1 MAQRLMSLMRSF
13 FRLENRSCFRL
24 ENCLQTSILE
34 CLPNEILLR
43 IVRYL
48 TIEEL
53 LRFSHV
59 SERIGGSRIGR
70 ICNDKTLW
78 KIVDLS
84 NTKVKAESIKA
95 VLENDCENLNLQHT
109 KIDGSIKL
117 SKTSKLKYLNLEMC
131 LVSKTFFNEILL
143 SCCSLQKLVLG
154 EPGHVLD
161 TALLQRIF
169 LQNGQTLEAL
179 NFGFSCF
186 DTILWNCQSYLD
198 WRTQSMIFVKLILT
212 HCTKLQEINLGYC
225 DLHHDALSQLVSGLS
240 PEMKKVCLPG
250 NNQVTDEHIET
261 LVSRCNKIIALD
273 IGDYG
278 PRFRY
283 YDVSSLTN
291 TAITSI
297 LNHLFCLTELDVT
310 GCPNIKLEKVL
321 ELESLPR
328 LQVLNYGLIPRRL
341 NIEMRYKYLDEM
353 PGLMKKLPHLII
365 NKKIDDEVI
374 SVGGRIAKI

>member
-34 CLPNEILLR
+34 CLPDEILLR

-95 VLENDCENLNLQHT
+95 VLKNDCENLNLQHT
-109 KIDGSIKL
+109 TIDGSIKL

-169 LQNGQTLEAL
+169 SNNGQTLEAL
-179 NFGFSCF
+179 NFGFSYF
-186 DTILWNCQSYLD
+186 DPILENCTSYLD
-198 WRTQSMIFVKLILT
+198 FRTQSMMLVKLILT
-212 HCTKLQEINLGYC
+212 HCTKLQEINLECC

-240 PEMKKVCLPG
+240 PEMKKVSLPG
-250 NNQVTDEHIET
+250 NDQVTDEHIET
-261 LVSRCNKIIALD
+261 LVTRCDKIIALD
-273 IGDYG
+273 IGG
-278 PRFRY
+278 SY

-291 TAITSI
+291 NAITSI

-321 ELESLPR
+321 ELESLPK
-328 LQVLNYGLIPRRL
+328 LQVLNFGV
-341 NIEMRYKYLDEM
+341 NKKMRSKYLDEM

-365 NKKIDDEVI
+365 NKKVDDEVI